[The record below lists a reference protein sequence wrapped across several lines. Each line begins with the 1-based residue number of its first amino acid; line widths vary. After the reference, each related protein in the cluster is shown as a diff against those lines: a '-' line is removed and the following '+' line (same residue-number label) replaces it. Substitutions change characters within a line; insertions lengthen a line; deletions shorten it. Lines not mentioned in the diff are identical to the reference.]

1 MNRHRRRHRVW
12 LSLAAAL
19 SAIALGFAGRA
30 DEPEPVNPFGKKAKV
45 REDARPGYLELSD
58 GAIVPGGL
66 FLTRETRLR
75 IYDAA
80 LQRQRDVPLPAIR
93 KIECSVEKE
102 WLEKEWRFKEAANDE
117 KVYTGRKYP
126 AREYQ
131 HTITLTD
138 GRTIKGPLAAIVY
151 VQADAD
157 HDAERFLLHK
167 RDKGELD
174 QTLKALL
181 YVRKIELG
189 EEALAEGKQR
199 AEEQAKQKART
210 KQSD

>member
-1 MNRHRRRHRVW
+1 MNSKRW
-12 LSLAAAL
+12 LRFVAVLG
-19 SAIALGFAGRA
+19 AITLVATGRA
-30 DEPEPVNPFGKKAKV
+30 DEPEPANPFGKRAKV
-45 REDARPGYLELSD
+45 REDARPGYVELSD
-58 GAIVPGGL
+58 GAVVPGSF
-66 FLTRETRLR
+66 FLTREARLR

-80 LQRQRDVPLPAIR
+80 LQRQRDVPLQAIR

-117 KVYTGRKYP
+117 KVYTGRSYP
-126 AREYQ
+126 SREYQ
-131 HTITLTD
+131 YTITLSD

-174 QTLKALL
+174 QPLKALL

-189 EEALAEGKQR
+189 DEALADGKKR
-199 AEEQAKQKART
+199 AEEQAKNKEKT
-210 KQSD
+210 KK